1 MNHPAEPEEDLL
13 CLLRGELGREQT
25 RQTAEHLRV
34 CESCRLALV
43 DVAEIHGTLVAA
55 GRLLGRITVESPAM
69 LSAAIP
75 SAAPGGRAGPGDWE
89 GPAGWPG
96 SGDLVEPA
104 EALPPLRVPHRR
116 RTFPRLAAGI
126 AAGVLVVAGLGVGSL
141 VLTSRD
147 KPPVAA
153 VRIPPPVAAGRSI
166 ILEPVTGAAAGRV
179 SMQTPGTQTEMTIS
193 TKGLPDAGSGRFYYA
208 WLLDPQTQKML
219 PLGVVSSRN
228 AMHFEVPTGL
238 VKRYHAVDISLQA
251 DNGNPGHSATSVLRA
266 LY

>member
-1 MNHPAEPEEDLL
+1 MNHSAETGEDLL

-25 RQTAEHLRV
+25 RQMAEHLRE
-34 CESCRLALV
+34 CEPCRLALV

-55 GRLLGRITVESPAM
+55 GRLLRQITDDSSGTAGAAGPA
-69 LSAAIP
+69 AARG
-75 SAAPGGRAGPGDWE
+75 APGGGA
-89 GPAGWPG
+89 G
-96 SGDLVEPA
+96 SGDLTEPA
-104 EALPPLRVPHRR
+104 DPLPPLRMPHRR
-116 RTFPRLAAGI
+116 RAIPRLAAGI
-126 AAGVLVVAGLGVGSL
+126 AAGVLLVTGLGVGSF
-141 VLTSRD
+141 VLTRHD

-153 VRIPPPVAAGRSI
+153 RRSVV
-166 ILEPVTGAAAGRV
+166 LEPVTGDAAGRV
-179 SMQTPGTQTEMTIS
+179 SMQTPGAQTEMTIS
-193 TKGLPDAGSGRFYYA
+193 TKGLPDAGGGRFYYA

-219 PLGVVSSRN
+219 PLGVVSSHN

>member
-1 MNHPAEPEEDLL
+1 MNHSAEPDEDLL

-25 RQTAEHLRV
+25 RQLAEHLRE
-34 CESCRLALV
+34 CEPCQLALV

-55 GRLLGRITVESPAM
+55 GRLLRQITDGS
-69 LSAAIP
+69 S
-75 SAAPGGRAGPGDWE
+75 GKAGAG
-89 GPAGWPG
+89 GPAAARGAIGGGAG
-96 SGDLVEPA
+96 SGDLAEPA
-104 EALPPLRVPHRR
+104 DALPPLRVPHRR
-116 RTFPRLAAGI
+116 RAIPRLAAGI
-126 AAGVLVVAGLGVGSL
+126 AAGVLVVTGLGVGSF
-141 VLTSRD
+141 VLTSHD

-153 VRIPPPVAAGRSI
+153 VRTPPPVAAGRSVV
-166 ILEPVTGAAAGRV
+166 LEPVTGDAAGRV
-179 SMQTPGTQTEMTIS
+179 SMQTPGAQTEMTIS
-193 TKGLPDAGSGRFYYA
+193 TKGLPDAGGGRFYYA

-219 PLGVVSSRN
+219 PLGVVSSHN

>member
-1 MNHPAEPEEDLL
+1 MTHSAEPDENLL

-25 RQTAEHLRV
+25 RQMAEHLRE

-55 GRLLGRITVESPAM
+55 ARLLGRITVESPAA
-69 LSAAIP
+69 LSAASP
-75 SAAPGGRAGPGDWE
+75 SAARTA
-89 GPAGWPG
+89 PAGWDV

-116 RTFPRLAAGI
+116 RTFPRLAVGI
-126 AAGVLVVAGLGVGSL
+126 AAGVVVVAGLGVGSF
-141 VLTSRD
+141 VLTGRD
-147 KPPVAA
+147 RPPVSA
-153 VRIPPPVAAGRSI
+153 VRTAPPVSPGRSVV
-166 ILEPVTGAAAGRV
+166 LEPVTGTAAGRV
-179 SMQTPGTQTEMTIS
+179 SMQTPGAQTEMTIS

-219 PLGVVSSRN
+219 PLGVVNSRN

>member
-1 MNHPAEPEEDLL
+1 MTHSAQLHEDLL

-25 RQTAEHLRV
+25 RQMAEHLRE
-34 CESCRLALV
+34 CETCRLALV

-55 GRLLGRITVESPAM
+55 GRLLRLITDDSSVTAGAAVPA
-69 LSAAIP
+69 
-75 SAAPGGRAGPGDWE
+75 AAPGAIVGGA
-89 GPAGWPG
+89 G
-96 SGDLVEPA
+96 SGDLAQPA
-104 EALPPLRVPHRR
+104 GALPPLRVPHRR
-116 RTFPRLAAGI
+116 HTLPRLAAGI
-126 AAGVLVVAGLGVGSL
+126 AAGVLVAAGLEVGSF

-153 VRIPPPVAAGRSI
+153 VRAPPPIAAGRTI
-166 ILEPVTGAAAGRV
+166 FLEPVTGAAAGRV
-179 SMQTPGTQTEMTIS
+179 SMQTPGAQTEMTIS

-228 AMHFEVPTGL
+228 AMRFEVPTGL
-238 VKRYHAVDISLQA
+238 IKRYHAVDISLQA